1 MENIVIL
8 YKVPWTASSLN
19 QPYFMSD
26 TARDN
31 YLNTLQ
37 HKTVLQNVNINF
49 KTRLS
54 LELKVAIDISEA
66 ETYNYAKIVYNNKN
80 YFACIMDYEQISV
93 NKTRLY
99 LERHALAEQSN
110 FLDLFQQFQISKC
123 TLANYK
129 YGKSANI
136 KVPEFRVQ
144 KTLLKPSE
152 NLHDGDFEE
161 YLIYYTASGS
171 VKKLTVHPHNFF
183 IAFLDASI
191 FKSSIADSVI
201 SVFGEK
207 TQYVVCFF
215 NDDGNLIL
223 NCKLHTESPVP
234 SDTDGTCNFYPTS
247 RATLDR
253 LSPYIK
259 SLFFT
264 SIPIGEDNNGNQYFP
279 YKLSQM
285 TYGIEGSAAVFRTV
299 AFCSDS
305 DDYYSVEIP
314 VSKSELFTSIEA
326 RIYSLSN
333 KFEINC
339 YEFITESGT
348 IYINFKYIFSING
361 SEILGEVIG
370 QSDSVYTNNAKR
382 FQFELGD
389 STTYLID
396 QASNFDAQNR
406 YYDAL
411 TRNATNKMSKLG
423 GIQAATQIATGV
435 IQGATGIGMAAMRGG
450 GGGLGMAAE
459 GAGNIIRGIGSIA
472 ETEAKITAYQNER
485 ALTMKQEKA
494 KPDEVQ
500 TGGSSAINI
509 YSQHG
514 LVHLVKETPFDE
526 DVLYFN
532 SQIRFYGIDAYL
544 IRDYIDFTEF
554 SYENNFYLKANA
566 IIKNDVF
573 VDKPIYDDLYNLLS
587 NGCRYFIVNNT

>member
-129 YGKSANI
+129 YGKLANI
-136 KVPEFRVQ
+136 KIPEFRVQ

-152 NLHDGDFEE
+152 HLNDGDFEQ
-161 YLIYYTASGS
+161 YLIYYTADGS
-171 VKKLTVHPHNFF
+171 VKKLTTRPHNFF
-183 IAFLDASI
+183 IAFLDVSI
-191 FKSSIADSVI
+191 FKTVI
-201 SVFGEK
+201 NDFVESLFGEK

-215 NDDGNLIL
+215 NTDGNLVL
-223 NCKLHTESPVP
+223 NCKLHTENPIVK
-234 SDTDGTCNFYPTS
+234 DIDGSCNFYPAS
-247 RATLDR
+247 RATLDN

-264 SIPIGEDNNGNQYFP
+264 SIPIGVDNEGNQYFP
-279 YKLSQM
+279 FKLAQM
-285 TYGIEGSAAVFRTV
+285 TYKPTAETQSFTV

-314 VSKSELFTSIEA
+314 VSKNELFTSIEA
-326 RIYSLSN
+326 RIYSLAN
-333 KFEINC
+333 KFEIKC

-348 IYINFKYIFSING
+348 IYINFKYIFSLNG
-361 SEILGEVIG
+361 TQLLGEVDG

-411 TRNATNKMSKLG
+411 TRNATDKMSQLG
-423 GIQAATQIATGV
+423 GIQAVTQITSGV
-435 IQGATGIGMAAMRGG
+435 IQGAAGIGMAAIGVGAGG
-450 GGGLGMAAE
+450 FGMGAE

-500 TGGSSAINI
+500 IGGSSAINI

-526 DVLYFN
+526 DILYFN

-544 IRDYIDFTEF
+544 TRDYIDFTEF
-554 SYENNFYLKANA
+554 SYQNNFYLKANA

-573 VDKPIYDDLYNLLS
+573 VEKPIYDDLYNLLS

>member
-31 YLNTLQ
+31 YLNTLG
-37 HKTVLQNVNINF
+37 HKTILQNVNINF
-49 KTRLS
+49 KARLS

-66 ETYNYAKIVYNNKN
+66 ETYNYAKIIYNNKN

-99 LERHALAEQSN
+99 LERHAISEQSN

-136 KVPEFRVQ
+136 KVPEFRAQ
-144 KTLLKPSE
+144 KKLLKPSE
-152 NLHDGDFEE
+152 NLNDGDFEQ
-161 YLIYYTASGS
+161 YLIYYSANGS
-171 VKKLTVHPHNFF
+171 SKKLTTRPHNFF

-191 FKSSIADSVI
+191 FQTSINSVVE

-207 TQYVVCFF
+207 TQYAVCFF
-215 NDDGNLIL
+215 NTDGHIVL
-223 NCKLHTESPVP
+223 NCKVHTENPTV
-234 SDTDGTCNFYPTS
+234 SDTDGTCNFYPASYS
-247 RATLDR
+247 RLNS

-264 SIPIGEDNNGNQYFP
+264 SIPIGEDDDGNQYFP
-279 YKLSQM
+279 YKVAQI
-285 TYGIEGSAAVFRTV
+285 TYKTAASEALNSTV
-299 AFCSDS
+299 VFCSDS
-305 DDYYSVEIP
+305 NDYYSVEIP

-326 RIYSLSN
+326 RIYSLAN
-333 KFEINC
+333 KLEIKC

-348 IYINFKYIFSING
+348 IYINFKYIFSLNG
-361 SEILGEVIG
+361 TQLLGEIDG

-389 STTYLID
+389 STTFLID
-396 QASNFDAQNR
+396 EASNFDAQNR

-411 TRNATNKMSKLG
+411 TRNATDRMSQLG
-423 GIQAATQIATGV
+423 GIQTVTQITSGV
-435 IQGATGIGMAAMRGG
+435 MQAAAGAGMGAMGVG
-450 GGGLGMAAE
+450 AGGLGMAAE
-459 GAGNIIRGIGSIA
+459 GFNNIIRGIGTIA
-472 ETEAKITAYQNER
+472 ETDAKITAYQNER
-485 ALTMKQEKA
+485 TLTMKQEKA

-500 TGGSSAINI
+500 IGGSSAINI

-514 LVHLVKETPFDE
+514 LVHLVKEVPFDE
-526 DVLYFN
+526 DMAYFN

-544 IRDYIDFTEF
+544 TRDYIDFTEF
-554 SYENNFYLKANA
+554 SYQDNFYLKANA

-573 VDKPIYDDLYNLLS
+573 IEKPIYDDLYSLLS
-587 NGCRYFIVNNT
+587 NGCRYFIVNNG

>member
-1 MENIVIL
+1 MENTVIL

-31 YLNTLQ
+31 YLNTLD
-37 HKTVLQNVNINF
+37 HKVALQNVNINF
-49 KTRLS
+49 KTRLT

-152 NLHDGDFEE
+152 NLNDGDFEE

-191 FKSSIADSVI
+191 FETNINDFVE

-215 NDDGNLIL
+215 NTTGNIVL
-223 NCKLHTESPVP
+223 NCKLHSESPLVK
-234 SDTDGTCNFYPTS
+234 DTDGTCNFHPAS
-247 RATLDR
+247 RATLDS

-264 SIPIGEDNNGNQYFP
+264 SIPIGEDNDGNQYFP
-279 YKLSQM
+279 YKVSQM
-285 TYGIEGSAAVFRTV
+285 TYKIPNSEAVDFTV

-326 RIYSLSN
+326 RIYSLAN
-333 KFEINC
+333 KLEINC

-348 IYINFKYIFSING
+348 IYINYKYIFSING
-361 SEILGEVIG
+361 TEILGEVDG

-389 STTYLID
+389 STTYLLD
-396 QASNFDAQNR
+396 QDSNFDAQNR

-411 TRNATNKMSKLG
+411 TRNATDKIGQLG
-423 GIQAATQIATGV
+423 GIQGV
-435 IQGATGIGMAAMRGG
+435 IQVVSGIVQGAAGGGMAMLGVGA
-450 GGGLGMAAE
+450 GGLGMGAE
-459 GAGNIIRGIGSIA
+459 GVNNILRGIGSFA
-472 ETEAKITAYQNER
+472 ETDAKITAYENER
-485 ALTMKQEKA
+485 SLAMKQEKA

-500 TGGSSAINI
+500 IGGSSAINI

-514 LVHLVKETPFDE
+514 LVQLVKEVPFDE
-526 DVLYFN
+526 DLLYFN
-532 SQIRFYGIDAYL
+532 SKIRFYGIDAYL
-544 IRDYIDFTEF
+544 TRDYIDFTEF
-554 SYENNFYLKANA
+554 AYQNNFYLKANA

-573 VDKPIYDDLYNLLS
+573 IEKPIYDDLYTLLS
-587 NGCRYFIVNNT
+587 SGCRYFIVNDT

>member
-1 MENIVIL
+1 MENTVIL

-26 TARDN
+26 TARDK
-31 YLNTLQ
+31 YLNTLD

-54 LELKVAIDISEA
+54 LELKISLDISEA
-66 ETYNYAKIVYNNKN
+66 ETYNYAKIIYNNKN

-93 NKTRLY
+93 NKTRLC
-99 LERHALAEQSN
+99 LERHAISEQSN

-136 KVPEFRVQ
+136 KIPEFRVQ
-144 KTLLKPSE
+144 KKLLKPSE
-152 NLHDGDFEE
+152 NLNDGDFEQ
-161 YLIYYTASGS
+161 YLIYYSANGS
-171 VKKLTVHPHNFF
+171 PKKLTTRPHNFF
-183 IAFLDASI
+183 IAFLDTSI
-191 FKSSIADSVI
+191 FQTSINNVVESI
-201 SVFGEK
+201 FGEK
-207 TQYVVCFF
+207 TQYAVCFF
-215 NDDGNLIL
+215 NTDGHIVL
-223 NCKLHTESPVP
+223 NCKVHNENSTTR
-234 SDTDGTCNFYPTS
+234 DTDGTCNFYPAS
-247 RATLDR
+247 YSTLNS

-264 SIPIGEDNNGNQYFP
+264 SIPIGEDNDGNQYFP
-279 YKLSQM
+279 YKVAQI
-285 TYGIEGSAAVFRTV
+285 TYKTAGSEALNSTV
-299 AFCSDS
+299 VFCSDS

-314 VSKSELFTSIEA
+314 VSKNELFTSIEA

-339 YEFITESGT
+339 YEFISESGT

-389 STTYLID
+389 STTFLLD
-396 QASNFDAQNR
+396 EASNFDAQNR

-411 TRNATNKMSKLG
+411 TRNATDRMSQLG
-423 GIQAATQIATGV
+423 GIQAVTQITSGV
-435 IQGATGIGMAAMRGG
+435 VQGFAGAGMAAMGAG
-450 GGGLGMAAE
+450 ASGLGTAAE
-459 GAGNIIRGIGSIA
+459 GFNNIIRGIGSIA
-472 ETEAKITAYQNER
+472 ETDAKITAYQNER

-514 LVHLVKETPFDE
+514 LVHLVKEIPFDE
-526 DVLYFN
+526 DVSYFN
-532 SQIRFYGIDAYL
+532 SQIKFYGIDAYL
-544 IRDYIDFTEF
+544 TRDYIDFTEF
-554 SYENNFYLKANA
+554 SYQDNFYLKANA

-573 VDKPIYDDLYNLLS
+573 IEKPIYDDLYSLLS